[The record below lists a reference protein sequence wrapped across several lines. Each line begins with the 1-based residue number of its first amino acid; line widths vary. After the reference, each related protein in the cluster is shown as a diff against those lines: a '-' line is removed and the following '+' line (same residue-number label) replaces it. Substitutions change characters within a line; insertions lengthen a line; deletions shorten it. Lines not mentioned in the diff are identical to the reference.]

1 MSVGKTKKR
10 KIKKAEVIFI
20 LSAVLLPTVH
30 WLVFYVYPNLASIQ
44 MAFLNSDGLW
54 SLDNF
59 KRFFDEFSMS
69 TSALRI
75 GLRNTLLTFG
85 INLLMFVP
93 QVLVSYFIYKKIP
106 GAGIYRVLFFLPSI
120 IFSVCTAMMFTRV
133 MGTTGFIAQEVGRM
147 MNLDYTPELLADSQ
161 FANYVVLGHM
171 VWLAFP
177 GNLIIWGG
185 TFARIPE
192 DVLESARIDGVS
204 WWKEF
209 TKIVVPL
216 VWPTVAL
223 QMVLTFC
230 GILGSSGAV
239 YLLTRGEYGTMT
251 LSAWLYIT
259 LQKGSGNAFTSNV
272 YNYLSAVGLLMTVVA
287 VAISLVV
294 RKTTDKAFNEV
305 EF

>member
-10 KIKKAEVIFI
+10 KIKQAEVIFI

-59 KRFFDEFSMS
+59 KRFFDEFSMP

-120 IFSVCTAMMFTRV
+120 IFSVCTAMITWEVVQSQEIFSAAVSPLYCFTAV
-133 MGTTGFIAQEVGRM
+133 
-147 MNLDYTPELLADSQ
+147 
-161 FANYVVLGHM
+161 
-171 VWLAFP
+171 
-177 GNLIIWGG
+177 
-185 TFARIPE
+185 
-192 DVLESARIDGVS
+192 
-204 WWKEF
+204 
-209 TKIVVPL
+209 KI
-216 VWPTVAL
+216 
-223 QMVLTFC
+223 
-230 GILGSSGAV
+230 
-239 YLLTRGEYGTMT
+239 
-251 LSAWLYIT
+251 
-259 LQKGSGNAFTSNV
+259 
-272 YNYLSAVGLLMTVVA
+272 
-287 VAISLVV
+287 
-294 RKTTDKAFNEV
+294 
-305 EF
+305 